1 MSCRVDAAFE
11 GMDLMMKFLIIAI
24 LAAAAYV
31 AWNYFSAPSPE
42 VNPVAR
48 LSEFID
54 AHVDEILGP
63 LPLEAEGKLPSPPQN
78 HHLRVLRESIRD
90 QQRKAAA
97 EEQRLYVV
105 AALLCDD
112 LLRAGEER
120 DRHLGRIND
129 THAKSKKSPIST
141 DPEQHRLERLAFFEN
156 GIALSWQGA
165 SRKLRAVI
173 DRRYR
178 QLRELERAM

>member
-1 MSCRVDAAFE
+1 MKRLLIVAF
-11 GMDLMMKFLIIAI
+11 

-31 AWNYFSAPSPE
+31 GWYYFFAPSSE
-42 VNPVAR
+42 ANPVAR
-48 LSEFID
+48 LSDFID
-54 AHVDEILGP
+54 AQVDEILGP

-78 HHLRVLRESIRD
+78 HDLRVLRESIRD
-90 QQRKAAA
+90 QQRKATA
-97 EEQRLYVV
+97 EEQRIYEA

-120 DRHLGRIND
+120 DRHLGRLND
-129 THAKSKKSPIST
+129 TRAKSKQSSIST
-141 DPEQHRLERLAFFEN
+141 DPEQSRLERLAFFEN